1 MKTMKFFRIS
11 GIVLSA
17 LLIFGA
23 MTVQAQGRSRAT
35 DFSRFS
41 MSLGG
46 GFSSSEDHRGLLN
59 LGAEMQ
65 MALSSRLRLG
75 LGVGYLNSL
84 RGHNGDMDRGYNNQG
99 GGMMNGRQGMGQKES
114 GSFGWNDQMNGPGNQ
129 FRVVPVSLNIYYLVP
144 VGRKWNVY
152 AGAGASYNFG
162 SFREGTLNQHKRA
175 MGGQAGLGVEFRL
188 ADRLRLVAEGGY
200 RFLEFHKLSRP
211 EPPLNPLAQLLGIWT
226 TGQPRTGDND
236 RNGWMNFINALLKQ
250 SLGIPMQPQEKY
262 YDLNLNGFTCRMAVK
277 FGF

>member
-11 GIVLSA
+11 GIVFSA

-41 MSLGG
+41 VSLGG
-46 GFSSSEDHRGLLN
+46 GFSSLEDHRGLLN
-59 LGAEMQ
+59 LGADMQ

-75 LGVGYLNSL
+75 LGVGYLNNL
-84 RGHNGDMDRGYNNQG
+84 RGHQGDIGRGYDNQR
-99 GGMMNGRQGMGQKES
+99 GGMMNDRQGMGQKQN
-114 GSFGWNDQMNGPGNQ
+114 GSSGWNDQMNGPGNE
-129 FRVVPVSLNIYYLVP
+129 FRVVPVSLNLYYLVP
-144 VGRKWNVY
+144 VGRKWDVY

-175 MGGQAGLGVEFRL
+175 LGGQAGLGVEFRL

-211 EPPLNPLAQLLGIWT
+211 EVPINLLDQLLS
-226 TGQPRTGDND
+226 
-236 RNGWMNFINALLKQ
+236 GWRNFINALMGR
-250 SLGIPMQPQEKY
+250 SLDIPTQPQEKY
-262 YDLNLNGFTCRMAVK
+262 YDLNLNGFTCRMGVK